1 MREGSQEMANLEL
14 HVYSKWSGYRVS
26 VQGGDN
32 GCSIVSHLK
41 ILESG
46 RQYFH
51 FICILMYDKSYWA
64 LWYRDLIPKIK
75 IPMERNFTI
84 REFVESGGPQY

>member
-1 MREGSQEMANLEL
+1 MANLEL

-32 GCSIVSHLK
+32 GCSDVSHLK
-41 ILESG
+41 ILESRG
-46 RQYFH
+46 KYFH
-51 FICILMYDKSYWA
+51 FICILMISRTGHYG
-64 LWYRDLIPKIK
+64 RDLIPKIK